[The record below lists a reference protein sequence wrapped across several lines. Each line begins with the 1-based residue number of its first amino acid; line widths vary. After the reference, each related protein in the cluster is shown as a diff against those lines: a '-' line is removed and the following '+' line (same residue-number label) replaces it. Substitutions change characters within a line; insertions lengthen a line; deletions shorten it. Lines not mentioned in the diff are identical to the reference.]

1 MILKITDRSCTCD
14 NGQPYDCSLTRPSG
28 AYSVSCGSGND
39 ETLQVMSGACGS
51 RIQAGY
57 GSMHR
62 VVLLS
67 VDAARG
73 H

>member
-1 MILKITDRSCTCD
+1 M
-14 NGQPYDCSLTRPSG
+14 
-28 AYSVSCGSGND
+28 SCGSGND